1 VERAIKRWWRN
12 DIGLPAYL
20 TSADMPRTGGWSETI
35 SIDGISAIECIE
47 RIRLEALT
55 ARTA

>member
-1 VERAIKRWWRN
+1 VSHQALVAQRL
-12 DIGLPAYL
+12 GLPAYL
-20 TSADMPRTGGWSETI
+20 TLADMPRTGGWSETI

-47 RIRLEALT
+47 RIRLEAHT